1 MKTLSVKQPWAYL
14 IASGIKD
21 IENRTW
27 KCPEKYIGQRVLIHA
42 SAKPEKIG
50 FEMEGQ
56 ATVVEI
62 QRSSALSKCE
72 EDGLFSA
79 IIGSVEM
86 VDCVI
91 NHASIWAE
99 KSLESV
105 CPICGRK
112 ITDTKPERQWCP
124 DCRMILDKDVDYH
137 NPVYNWV
144 IANPILF
151 DEPILNVK
159 GKLGFWDYEF
169 DESTFDCTNNNP
181 YVHQGSNERE
191 GCCQCCDDCD
201 YWRSKYELNKK

>member
-1 MKTLSVKQPWAYL
+1 MNPIEKALSIKQPWAYL
-14 IASGIKD
+14 IAAGIKD

-27 KCPEKYIGQRVLIHA
+27 KCPEKYIGQRILIHA

-62 QRSSALSKCE
+62 QRSSALNKCE

-79 IIGSVEM
+79 IIGSVEI

-99 KSLESV
+99 KQHCMYIYPCKDLTKLPNCFDGCMHLSK
-105 CPICGRK
+105 PI
-112 ITDTKPERQWCP
+112 
-124 DCRMILDKDVDYH
+124 
-137 NPVYNWV
+137 YNWV
-144 IANPILF
+144 LANPILF

-159 GKLGFWDYEF
+159 GMLGFWNYTPEINPNAVL
-169 DESTFDCTNNNP
+169 STK
-181 YVHQGSNERE
+181 QG
-191 GCCQCCDDCD
+191 
-201 YWRSKYELNKK
+201 